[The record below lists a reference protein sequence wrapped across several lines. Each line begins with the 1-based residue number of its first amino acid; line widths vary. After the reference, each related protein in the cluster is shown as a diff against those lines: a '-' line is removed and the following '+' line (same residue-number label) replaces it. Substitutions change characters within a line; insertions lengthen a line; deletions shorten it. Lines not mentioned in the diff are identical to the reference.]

1 MIMINSFIFAV
12 PFTFTEGGVKAV
24 TYSDTNIHKV
34 REKNHTMV
42 VAFSSKFFMCLE
54 L

>member
-1 MIMINSFIFAV
+1 MIMINSFIYTV

-34 REKNHTMV
+34 RQQDHTMV
-42 VAFSSKFFMCLE
+42 VAIFHSFS
-54 L
+54 

>member
-1 MIMINSFIFAV
+1 MIMINSFIYPV

-34 REKNHTMV
+34 REKDHTMV
-42 VAFSSKFFMCLE
+42 AVFSSKFFINV
-54 L
+54 